1 MKVIFY
7 PCTLKECSMTTT
19 ERIVYSQ
26 ILYRSLWDNESDSTF
41 TKEDGRF
48 SIETYE
54 YDYGGIVPLGWS
66 VSNSMAKDVNVSRT
80 QFFQAKKNL
89 EDNGYLID
97 GGIRLIEG
105 VTATF
110 FELKT
115 TSGLRGLP
123 LIVFSYLSHKCAKY
137 GQVDKYHGAMAEEL
151 GMDRTNLE
159 HILTDLRNR
168 HYITV
173 QYKGR
178 QPLIKTV
185 I

>member
-1 MKVIFY
+1 
-7 PCTLKECSMTTT
+7 MTIADK
-19 ERIVYSQ
+19 IVYSQ
-26 ILYRSLWDNESDSTF
+26 ILYRSLWDYGEMTF
-41 TKEDGRF
+41 TKQGEF
-48 SIETYE
+48 SIEGYE
-54 YDYGGIVPLGWS
+54 DELDGVVPIGWTVTQS
-66 VSNSMAKDVNVSRT
+66 ISKGVNITKR
-80 QFFQAKKNL
+80 QFYRSKKNL

-159 HILTDLRNR
+159 HILTDLRNW

>member
-1 MKVIFY
+1 MKKVIFY
-7 PCTLKECSMTTT
+7 PCTLKESSMTIADK
-19 ERIVYSQ
+19 IVYSQ
-26 ILYRSLWDNESDSTF
+26 ILYRSLWDESAATF
-41 TKEDGRF
+41 TKGGQVSTDEYM
-48 SIETYE
+48 TE
-54 YDYGGIVPLGWS
+54 YDGVVPFGWS
-66 VSNSMAKDVNVSRT
+66 VSSSMAKELNIT
-80 QFFQAKKNL
+80 QRQFYRSKSNL
-89 EDNGYLID
+89 ENNGYLVY

-159 HILTDLRNR
+159 HILTDLRKR

>member
-1 MKVIFY
+1 MKAIFY
-7 PCTLKECSMTTT
+7 PCTLKESSMTIADK
-19 ERIVYSQ
+19 IVYSQ
-26 ILYRSLWDNESDSTF
+26 ILYRSLWDYGEMTF
-41 TKEDGRF
+41 TKQGEFSVEGYEDELDGV
-48 SIETYE
+48 
-54 YDYGGIVPLGWS
+54 VPIGWTVTPSAIASGLNISRAKFYQSQKSLG
-66 VSNSMAKDVNVSRT
+66 
-80 QFFQAKKNL
+80 
-89 EDNGYLID
+89 DNGYLID